1 MTTPAMVFSS
11 LLKLMVISLG
21 VFWSVSFIVARLFIF
36 YEAYVNFQGVLK
48 DEEWLRSQCDQP
60 EFYSNMRQHSDL
72 CNDVR
77 RNAERSPVLIALN
90 EVAGTAHL
98 CGRYSC
104 VESLAFLS
112 TSAGW
117 PVLAAIVV
125 TVVLAPTVLVRIVRS
140 MVTGRR
146 LPEYADHPLRNG
158 SYNHYG
164 KLL

>member
-1 MTTPAMVFSS
+1 MVFSS

-77 RNAERSPVLIALN
+77 RNAERSPSWSPSQSSHQPQQQN
-90 EVAGTAHL
+90 Q
-98 CGRYSC
+98 SQ
-104 VESLAFLS
+104 
-112 TSAGW
+112 
-117 PVLAAIVV
+117 
-125 TVVLAPTVLVRIVRS
+125 
-140 MVTGRR
+140 
-146 LPEYADHPLRNG
+146 
-158 SYNHYG
+158 
-164 KLL
+164 